1 MLIKSRFKAF
11 CLFGAVAVLSA
22 CGQES
27 SEAAGSKAD
36 SAPKAAA
43 PAASSTAAAP
53 AAKPGDWLQ
62 TVQATP
68 EGGFS
73 IGNPNAPVKLV
84 EFASL
89 TCPHCRD
96 FHEMAMPAIKGQ
108 YIATGKVYYE
118 FRNFV
123 LNPADYGATM
133 LSRCQGPSAFFGLID
148 AFFKNQQTW
157 IEPFTK
163 LTEAQTSQL
172 QSLSPDEQVVTYA
185 KLGGLDGFVR
195 ARGIPEAK
203 FKACLSDAKQRGQ
216 LEAIRKAAVEQ
227 YKVTG
232 TPAFVLNDKPLE
244 GVHSWADLE
253 PLLKDAAK

>member
-1 MLIKSRFKAF
+1 MLRKARFKAL

-27 SEAAGSKAD
+27 SEAAGSKAG
-36 SAPKAAA
+36 SAPKAETPATPAA
-43 PAASSTAAAP
+43 PAG
-53 AAKPGDWLQ
+53 KGKWLE
-62 TVQATP
+62 TVKATP

-73 IGNPNAPVKLV
+73 IGNPNAPVKLI

-108 YIATGKVYYE
+108 YVATGKVLYE

-133 LSRCQGPSAFFGLID
+133 LARCQGPNAFFGLAD

-203 FKACLSDAKQRGQ
+203 FKACLTDANQRGQ
-216 LEAIRKAAVEQ
+216 LEAIRKTAVEQ

-232 TPAFVLNDKPLE
+232 TPAFVLNDKSLE

-253 PLLKDAAK
+253 PLLKDAVK

>member
-1 MLIKSRFKAF
+1 MLRKTRFKAL

-27 SEAAGSKAD
+27 SEASGSKAG
-36 SAPKAAA
+36 SAPKAAT
-43 PAASSTAAAP
+43 PATP
-53 AAKPGDWLQ
+53 AGKSNWLE
-62 TVQATP
+62 TVKATP

-73 IGNPNAPVKLV
+73 IGNPNAKVKLI

-96 FHEMAMPAIKGQ
+96 FHEMAMPTIKGQ
-108 YIATGKVYYE
+108 YVASGKVLYE

-133 LSRCQGPSAFFGLID
+133 LARCQGPSAFFGLAD

-163 LTEAQTSQL
+163 LTEAQTTPL
-172 QSLSPDEQVVTYA
+172 QSMSPDDQVVTYA
-185 KLGGLDGFVR
+185 KLGGLDSFVR

-203 FKACLSDAKQRGQ
+203 FKACLTDANQRGQ
-216 LEAIRKAAVEQ
+216 LEAIRKTAVEQ

-232 TPAFVLNDKPLE
+232 TPAFVLNGKTLE